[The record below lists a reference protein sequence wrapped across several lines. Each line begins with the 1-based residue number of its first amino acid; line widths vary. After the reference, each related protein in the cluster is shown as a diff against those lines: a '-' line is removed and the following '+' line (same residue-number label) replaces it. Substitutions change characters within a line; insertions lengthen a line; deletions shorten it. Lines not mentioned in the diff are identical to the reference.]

1 MARTAL
7 TKRTMRSP
15 TKVRTEVDS
24 HKSTLDGLEA
34 GTSLK
39 QYLFTGKNGAGA
51 ITLTG
56 TAVGDKV
63 CGHVINETDLTND
76 SANFEATITVA
87 NQIQQSSASDL
98 STKKFSVL
106 LVRPVS

>member
-34 GTSLK
+34 GTSLRR
-39 QYLFTGKNGAGA
+39 YFFTGKNGAGA
-51 ITLTG
+51 CTLTG
-56 TAVGDKV
+56 AVVGDKV
-63 CGHVINETDLTND
+63 CGHVVNETDVAEVT
-76 SANFEATITVA
+76 SSFEGTITVA
-87 NQIQQSSASDL
+87 DQIQQSSASDL
-98 STKKFSVL
+98 SAKKFTVVL
-106 LVRPVS
+106 VKPVS